1 LGEQTQRAALAV
13 LVRDATGAPVAGAR
27 VAADALEPP
36 EDRWESDRWMPAEEG
51 RSPPVTATTD
61 ASGRASIS
69 GIKTGRWRV
78 VVDATGFVKRAAE
91 CAWVEGDPPR
101 EVTVT
106 LDRPCSLDVL
116 VRDKAG
122 GPAAGV
128 VVRAVDFN
136 GRPWPLEWTATT
148 GEGGTCRIEGLPR
161 GTLAVACKS
170 AEKDDRV
177 FVEIPEV
184 AHVELVAPPTAAE
197 IAKTTATLE
206 VRVVDRYGA
215 PIPGAD
221 VVFSFESGQQT
232 ARGTSGDDGV
242 CRAIAVA
249 KALACVER
257 IVARSA
263 GHATARRGMSLV
275 QVGAGESHRFDDIV
289 LEPEARLEG
298 HVVGPEG
305 PIAGAKVT
313 VWVPGAGHFGE
324 MERSETTTTS
334 DGTYHA
340 VGLPTGTVV
349 VEASA
354 PGLDPVDADSY
365 GHIAGSFGP
374 RVDQLDEVPE
384 SAKVVLVAGNVAT
397 RDVRMKRTGPAK
409 LLRAT
414 FTGLVR
420 RKDGTPVPWA
430 EVWATGSTDHW
441 FVRDAGH
448 AVSAADGSFS
458 VTAEAAE
465 GFRLH
470 ASAWGLWTH
479 DGVDVPTSEAGTRG
493 GIEIVLDPRPMVRG
507 VVRSALGRAVG
518 GGHVLVGT
526 HHSHKFN
533 EATHWDEEPEGV
545 VAADGSY
552 EVPVVTG
559 PFGGSDH
566 DMRQDDM
573 VLLVEVDGHGPA
585 ISAPFTPED
594 LAAGKSIDFTLDEGA
609 EIAGRVVDGGAAPV
623 PDAAITLVIDND
635 WNTENWPP
643 RHPPLYGETLA
654 ARTGADGSFS
664 IRHLFAGRYT
674 IATTVPGCVAESMQ
688 VTAPTKGL
696 ELRVRASLAIAGMVF
711 GPDGAPLP
719 GAELELAPVSVGAD
733 SLATVS
739 TADDGV
745 FRFDHVPAGTWRL
758 VVVPSTDGPDAQ
770 PLSMDVVAGTMDL
783 RVRTKAGLAIAGT
796 LLDADGKPVAGAK
809 VRVGREDSGPEVRG
823 ETLTDEAGRFVF
835 RHRAPGRHRLNF
847 WDLDLAFEGIDA
859 PSSPALRVPGK
870 LTITGKVRDRAGEKT
885 PFVGVRAR
893 RVDAPQGEPIDVHDG
908 HVEDGAFAI
917 KGLGVGQYAIEVS
930 GNVSDPRH
938 SWEWKLMERTVL
950 SAGTADANLMLDLIE
965 LPRGRSER

>member
-1 LGEQTQRAALAV
+1 
-13 LVRDATGAPVAGAR
+13 
-27 VAADALEPP
+27 
-36 EDRWESDRWMPAEEG
+36 
-51 RSPPVTATTD
+51 
-61 ASGRASIS
+61 
-69 GIKTGRWRV
+69 
-78 VVDATGFVKRAAE
+78 
-91 CAWVEGDPPR
+91 
-101 EVTVT
+101 
-106 LDRPCSLDVL
+106 
-116 VRDKAG
+116 
-122 GPAAGV
+122 
-128 VVRAVDFN
+128 
-136 GRPWPLEWTATT
+136 
-148 GEGGTCRIEGLPR
+148 
-161 GTLAVACKS
+161 
-170 AEKDDRV
+170 
-177 FVEIPEV
+177 
-184 AHVELVAPPTAAE
+184 
-197 IAKTTATLE
+197 
-206 VRVVDRYGA
+206 
-215 PIPGAD
+215 
-221 VVFSFESGQQT
+221 
-232 ARGTSGDDGV
+232 
-242 CRAIAVA
+242 
-249 KALACVER
+249 
-257 IVARSA
+257 
-263 GHATARRGMSLV
+263 
-275 QVGAGESHRFDDIV
+275 
-289 LEPEARLEG
+289 
-298 HVVGPEG
+298 
-305 PIAGAKVT
+305 
-313 VWVPGAGHFGE
+313 
-324 MERSETTTTS
+324 
-334 DGTYHA
+334 
-340 VGLPTGTVV
+340 
-349 VEASA
+349 
-354 PGLDPVDADSY
+354 
-365 GHIAGSFGP
+365 
-374 RVDQLDEVPE
+374 
-384 SAKVVLVAGNVAT
+384 
-397 RDVRMKRTGPAK
+397 
-409 LLRAT
+409 
-414 FTGLVR
+414 
-420 RKDGTPVPWA
+420 
-430 EVWATGSTDHW
+430 
-441 FVRDAGH
+441 
-448 AVSAADGSFS
+448 
-458 VTAEAAE
+458 
-465 GFRLH
+465 
-470 ASAWGLWTH
+470 
-479 DGVDVPTSEAGTRG
+479 
-493 GIEIVLDPRPMVRG
+493 
-507 VVRSALGRAVG
+507 
-518 GGHVLVGT
+518 
-526 HHSHKFN
+526 
-533 EATHWDEEPEGV
+533 
-545 VAADGSY
+545 
-552 EVPVVTG
+552 
-559 PFGGSDH
+559 
-566 DMRQDDM
+566 
-573 VLLVEVDGHGPA
+573 
-585 ISAPFTPED
+585 
-594 LAAGKSIDFTLDEGA
+594 
-609 EIAGRVVDGGAAPV
+609 VVDGGAAPV